1 MIREM
6 GDMQAIVYSLTL
18 LTEDI
23 LDLLVDQLST
33 PMKAIVNL

>member
-1 MIREM
+1 
-6 GDMQAIVYSLTL
+6 MQAIVYSLIL